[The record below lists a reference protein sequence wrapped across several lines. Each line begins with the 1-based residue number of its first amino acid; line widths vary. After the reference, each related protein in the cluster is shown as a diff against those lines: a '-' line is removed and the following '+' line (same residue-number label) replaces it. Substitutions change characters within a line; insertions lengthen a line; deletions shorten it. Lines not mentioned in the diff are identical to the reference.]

1 VGDTRTIVVNSSA
14 DEADTSA
21 LEIATSDSQGD
32 TSALVSHT
40 KATFGYTGAILGDTR
55 DTEVYTGAI
64 VVNLVA
70 TIGRSHSRLY
80 SWEYRW
86 VTLGALKVTLGSF

>member
-1 VGDTRTIVVNSSA
+1 VDNTRTTVASSNTTKG
-14 DEADTSA
+14 D
-21 LEIATSDSQGD
+21 ISD
-32 TSALVSHT
+32 LVSDT
-40 KATFGYTGAILGDTR
+40 KATFGYTGAILGDAR

-86 VTLGALKVTLGSF
+86 VTLGTLKVTLGSF